1 MLGLVWHELRTAARA
16 LLRSP
21 GFSLTAIAMLSV
33 GFGLTLFM
41 FGAINGFLLRDVPF
55 PDGERLLHV
64 EYADLSGRS
73 DAIEVPTGDFLT
85 LRREQRAFARFDAFS
100 QGTINLADSS
110 ARPERYN
117 GAFVSAGSFDTLGV
131 KPLLGPGFQPGD
143 DAPGAA
149 GTVVLGYSLW
159 QQRFGA
165 DPDILGREV
174 RVNGRPAT
182 VVGVM
187 PQGFAFPINNAV
199 WAPLNLASVG
209 APRREQLSLE
219 VFGRLAEG
227 ADLEQA
233 AGELN
238 ALLARIE
245 EQDSAA
251 VLAEKVV
258 VKRYRDEFIG
268 RDTRQILGTMFAAV
282 LLVLAIACVNV
293 SNLMIARG
301 VQRNRET
308 AIRAAIGAS
317 RWRLMANGLAEVLLI
332 ACSALA
338 IGMLLAWFGDRL
350 TIDALRN
357 SEDPPPY
364 WMLDAGF
371 FEVQD
376 PLFAIASVLFVVVMA
391 GLWPAWR
398 AASGAQV
405 EGMREGGRVAGG
417 RASGGLTVLE
427 IALCMVLLVTAG
439 LTVRSVLA
447 RESLDQP
454 FNAEQVLAGRVGL
467 FEGDYVDDDSIR
479 SFAGRLL
486 PRLSELP
493 GVAAAGVSS
502 SVPYSF
508 SGGDVMQTEASQA
521 PADAVRP
528 FGYVVSADPG
538 YFEALQI
545 PLLRG
550 RSFDARDRAGA
561 PPVALVSDLL
571 AQRLWPGE
579 DPVGRRL
586 RLGAAGNEGEWI
598 EVVGLVPH
606 MPQSGDSVDVPSLY
620 RPFEQAP
627 TRFFSPVLRS
637 TGDPMQFAG
646 ALRDSVMAVDANL
659 PVYFLRTL
667 EDWRRIA
674 AFDLRLMAVLFG
686 IFGGFAVLLAA
697 AGLYAVLAYQV
708 NQRVREIGV
717 RRALGADDRGILR
730 MVARQGAWQ
739 LGLGVGIGLLLAL
752 GFARLLSGVLFG
764 VSTHDPATF
773 IGVAGLLG
781 LVALAAALVP
791 TRRALGVEPMV
802 ALRYD

>member
-1 MLGLVWHELRTAARA
+1 MLGLVWHELRTATRA
-16 LLRSP
+16 LARSP

-33 GFGLTLFM
+33 GFGLTLYM

-64 EYADLSGRS
+64 EYADLGGRN
-73 DAIEVPTGDFLT
+73 DALEVPTSDFLT
-85 LRREQRAFARFDAFS
+85 LRREQRAFAQFDAFS
-100 QGTINLADSS
+100 QGTINLADST

-117 GAFVSAGSFDTLGV
+117 GAFVSAGSFETLGI
-131 KPLLGPGFQPGD
+131 KPLLGAGFQPGD

-159 QQRFGA
+159 QQRFAG
-165 DPDILGREV
+165 DPQILGREV
-174 RVNGRPAT
+174 RVNGRPAR

-199 WAPLNLASVG
+199 WAPLNLGSVD
-209 APRREQLSLE
+209 APRREQVSLE

-227 ADLEQA
+227 ATVEQA
-233 AGELN
+233 TGELN

-245 EQDSAA
+245 EQDSGAA
-251 VLAEKVV
+251 MAEKVI

-268 RDTRQILGTMFAAV
+268 RNTRQVIGTMFAAV

-293 SNLMIARG
+293 SNLMIARS

-317 RWRLMANGLAEVLLI
+317 RWRLMAGSLAEVLLV
-332 ACSALA
+332 ACAALG
-338 IGMLLAWFGDRL
+338 IGTLLAWFGDRL
-350 TIDALRN
+350 TIEALRN

-376 PLFAIASVLFVVVMA
+376 PLFAIGTVLLVVLMA

-398 AASGAQV
+398 AAGAAQA

-417 RASGGLTVLE
+417 RASGSLTVLE

-467 FEGDYVDDDSIR
+467 FQGDYADDDSIR
-479 SFAGRLL
+479 AFAERLL
-486 PRLSELP
+486 PRLSALP
-493 GVAAAGVSS
+493 GVQAAGIGS

-508 SGGDVMQTEASQA
+508 SSGDLLQAEGSDA

-538 YFEALQI
+538 YFEALQL

-550 RSFDARDRAGA
+550 RGFDARDRADA
-561 PPVALVSDLL
+561 PPVALVSEVV
-571 AQRLWPGE
+571 AQRLWPE
-579 DPVGRRL
+579 QDPLGRRL
-586 RLGAAGNEGEWI
+586 RLGPADSEGQWI
-598 EVVGLVPH
+598 EVVGVVPH
-606 MPQSGDSVDVPSLY
+606 MPHNGGSVETPALY
-620 RPFEQAP
+620 RPFDQAP

-637 TGDPMQFAG
+637 AGEPMQLADG
-646 ALRDSVMAVDANL
+646 MRDAVIAVDANL

-708 NQRVREIGV
+708 GQRVREIGV

-752 GFARLLSGVLFG
+752 GFARLLSGMLFG
-764 VSTHDPATF
+764 VSTHDPLTF
-773 IGVAGLLG
+773 FGVAGLLA

>member
-1 MLGLVWHELRTAARA
+1 MLGTFWHEVHTAARA
-16 LLRSP
+16 LVRSP
-21 GFSLTAIAMLSV
+21 GFTLTSVAMLSV

-41 FGAINGFLLRDVPF
+41 FGAINGFLLREVPF
-55 PDGERLLHV
+55 PDGARLLHV
-64 EYADLSGRS
+64 EYADLGGRN
-73 DAIEVPTGDFLT
+73 DAIEVPTTDFLT
-85 LRREQRAFARFDAFS
+85 LRREQRAFAQFDAFS
-100 QGTINLADSS
+100 LGTINLADSE

-117 GAFVSAGSFDTLGV
+117 GAFVSADSFRTLGV
-131 KPLLGPGFQPGD
+131 DPLLGPGFQPGD

-165 DPDILGREV
+165 DPGVLGREV
-174 RVNGRPAT
+174 RVNGRPAR

-187 PQGFAFPINNAV
+187 PQGFAFPINHAI
-199 WAPLNLASVG
+199 WAPLSLSSVA
-209 APRREQLSLE
+209 APRREQVSLE
-219 VFGRLAEG
+219 VFGRLADG
-227 ADLEQA
+227 ATLEQA

-245 EQDSAA
+245 EQDAGPT
-251 VLAEKVV
+251 LAEKVV
-258 VKRYRDEFIG
+258 VKRYRDEFVG
-268 RDTRQILGTMFAAV
+268 NDTRQVIGTMFAAV

-317 RWRLMANGLAEVLLI
+317 RWRLMGSGLVEVLLI
-332 ACSALA
+332 AGAALA
-338 IGMLLAWFGDRL
+338 VGTALAWFADRI
-350 TIDALRN
+350 TIEALRS

-376 PLFAIASVLFVVVMA
+376 PLFAIGAVLFVVALA

-398 AASGAQV
+398 SASAAQS

-417 RASGGLTVLE
+417 RASSGLTVLE
-427 IALCMVLLVTAG
+427 IALCTVLLVTAG

-447 RESLDQP
+447 RDSIAQP
-454 FNAEQVLAGRVGL
+454 FNAEQVLGGRVGL
-467 FEGDYVDDDSIR
+467 FDGDYPDEEAIR
-479 SFAGRLL
+479 DFTRRLL
-486 PRLSELP
+486 PGLRALP
-493 GVAAAGVSS
+493 GVEAAGVSS

-508 SGGDVMQTEASQA
+508 AGGDQLQAEGEAASEA
-521 PADAVRP
+521 PRP

-538 YFEALQI
+538 YFETLQV

-550 RSFDARDRAGA
+550 RGFDARDRADA
-561 PPVALVSDLL
+561 TPVALISDQL
-571 AQRLWPGE
+571 AQRLWPDQ
-579 DPVGRRL
+579 DPIGRRL
-586 RLGAAGNEGEWI
+586 RLGPPDNEGAWI
-598 EVVGLVPH
+598 EVVGVIPH
-606 MPQSGDSVDVPSLY
+606 MPQTGGNVEVPSLY
-620 RPFEQAP
+620 RPFDQAP

-637 TGDPMQFAG
+637 AGNPMQRADG
-646 ALRDSVMAVDANL
+646 LRDAVIALDANL

-674 AFDLRLMAVLFG
+674 SFDLRLMAVLFG
-686 IFGGFAVLLAA
+686 VFGGFAVLLAA
-697 AGLYAVLAYQV
+697 AGLYAVLAYQIG
-708 NQRVREIGV
+708 QRVREIGV

-752 GFARLLSGVLFG
+752 GFARLLAGLLFG
-764 VSTHDPATF
+764 VSTYDPLTF
-773 IGVAGLLG
+773 LGVAALLA
-781 LVALAAALVP
+781 VVTVLASLVP
-791 TRRALGVEPMV
+791 TRRALAVEPIV